1 MFVVTVTVSRECYD
15 EVKRYLR
22 DKEVNSQVFSK
33 LTIEGNTG
41 DMYAMCSLYLC
52 ANLSH
57 AYFFHGLLIKRSTR
71 KKLAACI

>member
-1 MFVVTVTVSRECYD
+1 MYCVCHYEDTITLSVLYCQIFVVAVTVSRECYD

-41 DMYAMCSLYLC
+41 DMYSIHNAHVQFVFMC
-52 ANLSH
+52 
-57 AYFFHGLLIKRSTR
+57 
-71 KKLAACI
+71 